1 MITRHHLALTILCS
15 LILCSAVVPGSL
27 LFTLVICLGA
37 GIGTILPDIQMKKPH
52 HIKARTVAWT
62 MTRFSSIVC
71 TPLMCRGYRH
81 LAGLTIDPNDKRLT
95 HSIFGIISLFLV
107 PSAMILIPVSVLMD
121 RAAIVIS
128 AAFLGGLL
136 LGLILHLAEDL
147 CTRKGISPF
156 FPFSTLRISGS
167 IRPCDGTDR
176 RIAQFHYFDCS
187 ITGVIC
193 CFLYSGSSPG
203 AFIMPASIA
212 GLCACLG
219 MMIGSSD
226 VEIRSENERDGAPAI
241 VHQAVMLDPI
251 SFLGTPRYST
261 QGLMMGVYYYHAHNT
276 SNG

>member
-1 MITRHHLALTILCS
+1 MITRHHLVLTLLCT

-37 GIGTILPDIQMKKPH
+37 GIGTILPDIQMKTPH
-52 HIKARTVAWT
+52 HLKARTIAWT

-71 TPLMCRGYRH
+71 TPLMCRVYRH
-81 LAGLTIDPNDKRLT
+81 LAGLTIDSNDKRLT
-95 HSIFGIISLFLV
+95 HSIPGIISLFLI
-107 PSAMILIPVSVLMD
+107 PSAIILISVSVLMD
-121 RAAIVIS
+121 HAAMVIS

-187 ITGVIC
+187 ITGIIF
-193 CFLYSGSSPG
+193 CFLNSGSSPG
-203 AFIMPASIA
+203 LFLLPASIA

-226 VEIRSENERDGAPAI
+226 VEIRYENERDGAPVI
-241 VHQAVMLDPI
+241 VHHQITLDPI

-261 QGLMMGVYYYHAHNT
+261 QGLMMGIYYYDSHDS